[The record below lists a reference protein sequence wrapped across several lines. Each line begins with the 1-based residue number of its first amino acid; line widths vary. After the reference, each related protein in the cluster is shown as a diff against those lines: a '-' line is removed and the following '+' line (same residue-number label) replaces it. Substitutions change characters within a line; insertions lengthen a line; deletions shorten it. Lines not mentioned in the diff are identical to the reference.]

1 MEANKKQTNPLHSL
15 EVWKRATSIN
25 VTFLPILYNIKLF
38 GLRDQITRSFLSI
51 PSNIAEGFGRYSDK
65 DFIRFLRIA
74 LGSALEA
81 ETQLY
86 IAIEAGFLS
95 RDSEKLYQEL
105 KVLRIM
111 IYKLIKSIEKRLTN

>member
-25 VTFLPILYNIKLF
+25 VTFLPILYSIKLF

-74 LGSALEA
+74 LGSAHEA

-95 RDSEKLYQEL
+95 RDLEKLYPEL

-111 IYKLIKSIEKRLTN
+111 IYKLIKSVEKRLPN